1 MKYSINFY
9 LEELRPKVYY
19 LTIKNTIYA
28 TLACAV
34 CIFIWNFVLESQI
47 KDHQS
52 QVQLLQQKLN
62 AEKMKLTSLESELV
76 QHNDKATFN
85 QRKNR
90 LQQNLN
96 AKIMLWEGVGKK
108 LEATTVNYHTVMDQL
123 TRLHNENI
131 WLSAFEVNEDIV
143 IFRGFAL
150 DSSSVTRW
158 MTQLQSSDS
167 FRGREFSHL
176 KMKEHDKDSLSFV
189 IATEVIEDEEE
200 VILGSSGPIPAGL
213 IPPGAIPEGVLPP
226 GVAGGE

>member
-1 MKYSINFY
+1 M
-9 LEELRPKVYY
+9 V
-19 LTIKNTIYA
+19 YA

-34 CIFIWNFVLESQI
+34 LVFIWNLVLESQL
-47 KDHQS
+47 KGHKS
-52 QVQLLQQKLN
+52 QVQTLQQQLN
-62 AEKMKLTSLESELV
+62 AEKVKLTSLESELV

-90 LQQNLN
+90 LQQSLN

-108 LEATTVNYHTVMDQL
+108 LEAATVNYHTVMDQL

-131 WLSAFEVNEDIV
+131 WLSAFEFDEDII

-176 KMKEHDKDSLSFV
+176 KMKVHDKDSLSFV
-189 IATEVIEDEEE
+189 ISTEVIEDEEDIAVGSPG
-200 VILGSSGPIPAGL
+200 VIPEGL

-226 GVAGGE
+226 GVTGGE